1 MNAGGVFAEP
11 LVDLGA
17 DNPTFADIKTPLSAL
32 GAAKIGVTAQFL
44 ERAHE
49 YHRSYLDL
57 DYWRFLIGRA
67 VQAAGLRGAPAVV
80 IDIWAGSRD
89 SVVPPAARFPRA
101 AIVAPPI
108 SPPPPAVPP

>member
-1 MNAGGVFAEP
+1 MNAGGVSAEP

-17 DNPTFADIKTPLSAL
+17 DNPTFADIKTPLSTL

-57 DYWRFLIGRA
+57 DYWRFLIGKA
-67 VQAAGLRGAPAVV
+67 VEAPRLRRDPRVR
-80 IDIWAGSRD
+80 IDIRAGSGD
-89 SVVPPAARFPRA
+89 SGDPVSRALPP
-101 AIVAPPI
+101 
-108 SPPPPAVPP
+108 

>member
-17 DNPTFADIKTPLSAL
+17 DNPTFADIRTPLSAL

-57 DYWRFLIGRA
+57 DYWRFLIGKA
-67 VQAAGLRGAPAVV
+67 VEAAGLGDRPALVV
-80 IDIWAGSRD
+80 GIGAGSRD
-89 SVVPPAARFPRA
+89 SGGPPADRFP
-101 AIVAPPI
+101 
-108 SPPPPAVPP
+108 PAGVV